1 MPLLQRVGLSAA
13 MTMKSAAF
21 VVALALSPP
30 TGPAHAQAYPSKPV
44 RLLVGPAAGG
54 PTDALVRVVAAKV
67 SETWGQ
73 QIVVENRP
81 GAGNTIAPTIA
92 AKAPADGYT
101 LTQCGIS
108 DSIAPALYQKLGYDL
123 LRDFAPISLLGTTP
137 NILVV
142 HPAVPAKSV
151 QEFIAHARTNPGK
164 VDYGSTG
171 VGISTHLSME
181 LFKSMTGINLVHV
194 PYKGATLLY
203 PDLIAGRVSVSFGN
217 LPGHVDNVRLG
228 RVRALGVS
236 TLKRSQRMPEV
247 PTIAESGVPGFDVTV
262 WYGLCTP
269 AGAPKP
275 ILAKLNVDV
284 VKALSMPELQRRIE
298 HLGVD
303 PASST
308 PEHFTAFIKSE
319 TARWA
324 KVVKDAG
331 IPPQ

>member
-1 MPLLQRVGLSAA
+1 MPHQQGGNALQRVGEIAA
-13 MTMKSAAF
+13 IVGGF
-21 VVALALSPP
+21 ALSLC
-30 TGPAHAQAYPSKPV
+30 TGSGHTQAYPGKPV
-44 RLLVGPAAGG
+44 RLLVGPGAGG
-54 PTDALVRVVAAKV
+54 PTDALVRVIAAKL

-108 DSIAPALYQKLGYDL
+108 DSIAPALYQKLSYDL
-123 LRDFAPISLLGTTP
+123 LRDFSPISLLGTTP
-137 NILVV
+137 NLLVV

-151 QEFIAHARTNPGK
+151 HEFIGYAKANPGK

-181 LFKSMTGINLVHV
+181 LFKTMTGANLVHV
-194 PYKGATLLY
+194 PYKSATLLY
-203 PDLIAGRVSVSFGN
+203 PDLISGRVSASFGN
-217 LPGHVDNVRLG
+217 LPGHVENVRTG

-236 TLKRSQRMPEV
+236 TLKRSQRLPEV

-262 WYGLCTP
+262 WYGLCAP
-269 AGAPKP
+269 AAVPKP
-275 ILAKLNVDV
+275 ILAKLNADV
-284 VKALSMPELQRRIE
+284 VKTLSMPDLQRRIE
-298 HLGVD
+298 ILGVD
-303 PASST
+303 PGSST
-308 PEHFTAFIKSE
+308 PEDFTAFIKSE

>member
-1 MPLLQRVGLSAA
+1 
-13 MTMKSAAF
+13 MKSDAF
-21 VVALALSPP
+21 VIGLALSLS
-30 TGPAHAQAYPSKPV
+30 TGPGYTQPYPSKPV
-44 RLLVGPAAGG
+44 RLLIGPAAGG

-67 SETWGQ
+67 SEMWGQ

-142 HPAVPAKSV
+142 HPSVPAKSV
-151 QEFIAHARTNPGK
+151 QEFIAYARANPGK
-164 VDYGSTG
+164 VDYASTG

-181 LFKSMTGINLVHV
+181 LFKTMAGINLVHV

-203 PDLIAGRVSVSFGN
+203 PDLIAGRVSASFGN

-269 AGAPKP
+269 AAVPKP
-275 ILAKLNVDV
+275 ILAKLNADV
-284 VKALSMPELQRRIE
+284 VSALSLPELQRRIE

-303 PASST
+303 PGSST

>member
-1 MPLLQRVGLSAA
+1 
-13 MTMKSAAF
+13 MKSITF
-21 VVALALSPP
+21 VIGLALSLSVG
-30 TGPAHAQAYPSKPV
+30 TGHTQAYPAKPV
-44 RLLVGPAAGG
+44 RLLIGPAAGG
-54 PTDALVRVVAAKV
+54 PTDALVRVVAAKL
-67 SETWGQ
+67 SEMWDQ

-92 AKAPADGYT
+92 AKAPPDGYT

-108 DSIAPALYQKLGYDL
+108 DAIAPALYQKLSYDL

-142 HPAVPAKSV
+142 HPAIPAKSV
-151 QEFIAHARTNPGK
+151 QEFVAYAKANPGK

-181 LFKSMTGINLVHV
+181 LFKTMTGINLVHV

-203 PDLIAGRVSVSFGN
+203 TDLIAGRVSAAFGN
-217 LPGHVDNVRLG
+217 LPGHVENVRIG

-236 TLKRSQRMPEV
+236 TLKRSMRLPEV

-269 AGAPKP
+269 AAVPKP
-275 ILAKLNVDV
+275 ILTKLNTDV
-284 VKALSMPELQRRIE
+284 VKALGMPELQRRLE
-298 HLGVD
+298 QLGVD
-303 PASST
+303 PGPTTSQQFA
-308 PEHFTAFIKSE
+308 AFIKSE
-319 TARWA
+319 TAMWA